1 MKKLFKIP
9 YYFLVIGVAS
19 IGLLLL
25 ATLLPIP
32 GNLRVKIV
40 KSGSM
45 EPAIKTGGL
54 VFIREA
60 SSYKMGDVITFGQD
74 TKTQIPTTHR
84 IIEENGEGASKV
96 FTTMG
101 DANDAPD
108 PKGVG
113 VGEIRGKVIF
123 SLPYAGFVLDFAK
136 RPMGFLLLVGVPAL
150 IIIFEELIK
159 IWKEIKRIRRRK
171 NEEALEY
178 VSSEALPRELERN
191 VQSVY
196 REGNVL
202 DLRAK
207 FEQKSREGLSFRRRD
222 TSDFGLKAVSIL
234 LLAIV
239 PLLGFGSVGS
249 TVSYYNE
256 SEVSLGNIL
265 QAGNDYGEAFARSAI
280 LGISDFA
287 PSLSEVPEDP
297 PPSEVEENKEPEEQ
311 VVEENKDVVEED
323 ATIVEETT
331 PISEESESEPEPQPE
346 IVEVEEILDPTPLD
360 AKEIVEE
367 IIEAVEIVV
376 EENIAE
382 PSVDAP
388 TNI

>member
-9 YYFLVIGVAS
+9 YYFLVVGVAS

-84 IIEENGEGASKV
+84 IIEESGEGASKT

-108 PKGVG
+108 PKEVG

-123 SLPYAGFVLDFAK
+123 SLPYAGYILDFAK
-136 RPMGFLLLVGVPAL
+136 KPMGFLLLVGVPAL

-159 IWKEIKRIRRRK
+159 IWKEIKKIRRRK

-178 VSSEALPRELERN
+178 VSSEALPIELERN

-222 TSDFGLKAVSIL
+222 TSDFGFKAVSIL

-265 QAGNDYGEAFARSAI
+265 QAGTNYENFTENNLRVNNDEEVV
-280 LGISDFA
+280 LGVSVET
-287 PSLSEVPEDP
+287 SLSEVSEDLA
-297 PPSEVEENKEPEEQ
+297 PSEVEENKIEEESEEQ
-311 VVEENKDVVEED
+311 VVEESEEVVEEELNEENTNTEVELED
-323 ATIVEETT
+323 TEDENVTESNAVEE
-331 PISEESESEPEPQPE
+331 EQE
-346 IVEVEEILDPTPLD
+346 IVEPTPVTIS
-360 AKEIVEE
+360 E
-367 IIEAVEIVV
+367 
-376 EENIAE
+376 
-382 PSVDAP
+382 
-388 TNI
+388 

>member
-9 YYFLVIGVAS
+9 YYFLVVGVAS

-60 SSYKMGDVITFGQD
+60 SSYKMGDVITFGKD
-74 TKTQIPTTHR
+74 TKTQITTTHR
-84 IIEENGEGASKV
+84 IIEESGEGASKT

-108 PKGVG
+108 PKEVG

-123 SLPYAGFVLDFAK
+123 SLPYAGYILDFAK
-136 RPMGFLLLVGVPAL
+136 KPMGFLLLVGVPAL

-159 IWKEIKRIRRRK
+159 IWKEIKKIRRRK

-191 VQSVY
+191 VRSVY

-265 QAGNDYGEAFARSAI
+265 QAGSNYKNFTENNLRVNNDEEVV
-280 LGISDFA
+280 LGVSVET
-287 PSLSEVPEDP
+287 SLSEVSEDLA
-297 PPSEVEENKEPEEQ
+297 PSEVEENKIEEESEEQ
-311 VVEENKDVVEED
+311 VVEESEEVVEEELNEENTNTEVELED
-323 ATIVEETT
+323 TEDENVTESNAVEE
-331 PISEESESEPEPQPE
+331 EQE
-346 IVEVEEILDPTPLD
+346 IVEPTPVTIS
-360 AKEIVEE
+360 E
-367 IIEAVEIVV
+367 
-376 EENIAE
+376 
-382 PSVDAP
+382 
-388 TNI
+388 

>member
-9 YYFLVIGVAS
+9 YYFLVVGVAS

-84 IIEENGEGASKV
+84 IIEESGEGASKT

-108 PKGVG
+108 PKEVG

-123 SLPYAGFVLDFAK
+123 SLPYAGYILDFAK
-136 RPMGFLLLVGVPAL
+136 KPMGFLLLVGVPAL

-159 IWKEIKRIRRRK
+159 IWKEIKKIRRRK

-178 VSSEALPRELERN
+178 VSSEALPIELERN

-222 TSDFGLKAVSIL
+222 TSDFGLKVVSIL

-265 QAGNDYGEAFARSAI
+265 QAGSNYKNFTENNLRVNNDEEVV
-280 LGISDFA
+280 LGVSVDLA
-287 PSLSEVPEDP
+287 
-297 PPSEVEENKEPEEQ
+297 PSEVEENKIEEESEEQ
-311 VVEENKDVVEED
+311 VVEESEEVVEEELNEENTNTEVELED
-323 ATIVEETT
+323 TEDENVTESNAVEE
-331 PISEESESEPEPQPE
+331 EQE
-346 IVEVEEILDPTPLD
+346 IVEPTPVTIS
-360 AKEIVEE
+360 E
-367 IIEAVEIVV
+367 
-376 EENIAE
+376 
-382 PSVDAP
+382 
-388 TNI
+388 

>member
-9 YYFLVIGVAS
+9 YYFLVVGVAS

-84 IIEENGEGASKV
+84 IIEESGEGASKT

-108 PKGVG
+108 PKEVG

-159 IWKEIKRIRRRK
+159 IWKEIKKIRRRK

-178 VSSEALPRELERN
+178 VSSEALPIELERN

-222 TSDFGLKAVSIL
+222 TSDFGLKVVSIL

-265 QAGNDYGEAFARSAI
+265 QAGSNYKNFTENNLRVNNDEEVV
-280 LGISDFA
+280 LGVSVET
-287 PSLSEVPEDP
+287 SLSEVSEDLA
-297 PPSEVEENKEPEEQ
+297 PSEVEENKIEEESEEQ
-311 VVEENKDVVEED
+311 VVEESEEVVEEELNEENTNTEVELED
-323 ATIVEETT
+323 TEDENVTESNAVEE
-331 PISEESESEPEPQPE
+331 EQE
-346 IVEVEEILDPTPLD
+346 IVEPTPVTIS
-360 AKEIVEE
+360 E
-367 IIEAVEIVV
+367 
-376 EENIAE
+376 
-382 PSVDAP
+382 
-388 TNI
+388 

>member
-9 YYFLVIGVAS
+9 YYFLVVGVAS

-84 IIEENGEGASKV
+84 IIEESGEGASKT

-108 PKGVG
+108 PKEVG

-123 SLPYAGFVLDFAK
+123 SLPYAGYILDFAK
-136 RPMGFLLLVGVPAL
+136 KPMGFLLLVGVPAL

-159 IWKEIKRIRRRK
+159 IWKEIKKIRRRK

-178 VSSEALPRELERN
+178 VSSEALPIELERN

-265 QAGNDYGEAFARSAI
+265 QAGGNYKNFTENNLRVNNDEEVV
-280 LGISDFA
+280 LGVSVET
-287 PSLSEVPEDP
+287 SLSEVSEDLA
-297 PPSEVEENKEPEEQ
+297 PSEVEENKIEEESEEQ
-311 VVEENKDVVEED
+311 VVEESEEVVEEELNEENTNTEVELED
-323 ATIVEETT
+323 TEDENVTESNAVEE
-331 PISEESESEPEPQPE
+331 EQE
-346 IVEVEEILDPTPLD
+346 IVEPTPVTIS
-360 AKEIVEE
+360 E
-367 IIEAVEIVV
+367 
-376 EENIAE
+376 
-382 PSVDAP
+382 
-388 TNI
+388 

>member
-9 YYFLVIGVAS
+9 YYFLVVGVAS

-84 IIEENGEGASKV
+84 IIEESGEGASKT

-108 PKGVG
+108 PKEVG

-123 SLPYAGFVLDFAK
+123 SLPYAGYILDFAK
-136 RPMGFLLLVGVPAL
+136 KPMGFLLLVGVPAL

-171 NEEALEY
+171 NEKTLEY

-191 VQSVY
+191 VRSVY

-222 TSDFGLKAVSIL
+222 TSDFGLKVVSIL

-239 PLLGFGSVGS
+239 PLFGFGSVGS

-256 SEVSLGNIL
+256 SEVSIGNIL
-265 QAGNDYGEAFARSAI
+265 QASDNYGEIAI
-280 LGISDFA
+280 EAVASVLGISDFA

-297 PPSEVEENKEPEEQ
+297 LPSE
-311 VVEENKDVVEED
+311 VEENKDVVEED
-323 ATIVEETT
+323 ATIAEETT